1 VNRLIARQKERPI
14 VFGKQENDMTP
25 EETVAHH
32 QETMSRLLEDAA
44 WLKQSGFWTET
55 FSNEQLVAAL
65 ELTAEMYV
73 SVAREL
79 TKPTA

>member
-1 VNRLIARQKERPI
+1 LLAEAAPYRY
-14 VFGKQENDMTP
+14 GKLENDMTP
-25 EETVAHH
+25 EQTFEHH
-32 QETMSRLLEDAA
+32 QETMSRLLQDAV
-44 WLKQSGFWTET
+44 WLKESGFWTET
-55 FSNEQLVAAL
+55 FSNEQLIAAL

>member
-1 VNRLIARQKERPI
+1 
-14 VFGKQENDMTP
+14 MTP

-32 QETMSRLLEDAA
+32 QETMSRLLGDAA
-44 WLKQSGFWTET
+44 WLRESGFWTKR